1 MEILKFKKI
10 PGASLA
16 AILHLRLLLKA
27 IGGGGGMDKTGGGT
41 NKSL

>member
-1 MEILKFKKI
+1 MEIFKFKKI

-16 AILHLRLLLKA
+16 AILHLQPA
-27 IGGGGGMDKTGGGT
+27 IESYWGGGGDKMGGGT

>member
-1 MEILKFKKI
+1 MEILKLKKI

-16 AILHLRLLLKA
+16 AILHLPLKA
-27 IGGGGGMDKTGGGT
+27 MGGMDKMGGGT